1 MFKRLFLGTT
11 KIDFKDIG
19 PRFYKIFVVEM
30 LIFGAILIASLF
42 GVLSLNLSVDF
53 TGGTTYQLNTD
64 YSDSDIADVL
74 GNSILEV
81 SRYQTFEN
89 SNTLIFR
96 AVESSQ
102 ENETEFLN
110 YLGNKFDVP
119 TGEIDFQRVGPTFG
133 QDITEKGIRAL
144 VIFLTII
151 ALLISLRYEYK
162 YSLIALV
169 ALLHDL
175 LLTFSIYVLIGLEIT
190 PSTVIALLTILGYS
204 LYDTVILF
212 DKLSDSQKAF
222 KLNSLN
228 KDVLNKT
235 FNEVLMRSINT
246 SLTSAIPIISI
257 IVIGNYLGIEGNLAD
272 FAIPLLIGIV
282 SGTYSSIFVTVP
294 FLSKIIKSK

>member
-19 PRFYKIFVVEM
+19 PIFYKIFVVEM

-53 TGGTTYQLNTD
+53 TGGTTYQLDTE
-64 YSDSDIADVL
+64 YSDNDIADVL

-162 YSLIALV
+162 YSFIALV

-294 FLSKIIKSK
+294 FLSKIIKTK

>member
-53 TGGTTYQLNTD
+53 TGGTTYQLNTE
-64 YSDSDIADVL
+64 YSDRDIADVL

>member
-19 PRFYKIFVVEM
+19 PIFYKIFVVEM

-53 TGGTTYQLNTD
+53 TGGTTYQLNTE

-272 FAIPLLIGIV
+272 FAIPLMIGIV

>member
-53 TGGTTYQLNTD
+53 TGGTTYQLDTEYTD
-64 YSDSDIADVL
+64 NDIADVL

>member
-53 TGGTTYQLNTD
+53 TGGTTYQLNTE
-64 YSDSDIADVL
+64 YSDNDIADVL

>member
-11 KIDFKDIG
+11 QIDFKDIG
-19 PRFYKIFVVEM
+19 PRFYRIFVVEM
-30 LIFGAILIASLF
+30 LIFGAILIASIF
-42 GVLSLNLSVDF
+42 SVFSLNLSVDF
-53 TGGTTYQLNTD
+53 TGGTTYQLDTE
-64 YSDSDIADVL
+64 YSDKDIVDVL

-110 YLGNKFDVP
+110 YLGNKFNVP

-151 ALLISLRYEYK
+151 ALLISLRYEYR

-212 DKLSDSQKAF
+212 DKLSDSQKSF

-294 FLSKIIKSK
+294 FLSKIIKTK

>member
-11 KIDFKDIG
+11 QIDFKDIG
-19 PRFYKIFVVEM
+19 PRFYKIFIFEM

-53 TGGTTYQLNTD
+53 TGGTTYQLDTE
-64 YSDSDIADVL
+64 YSDNDIAEVL
-74 GNSILEV
+74 GNAILEV

-144 VIFLTII
+144 VIFLSII
-151 ALLISLRYEYK
+151 ALLISLRYEYR

-222 KLNSLN
+222 KLNNLN
-228 KDVLNKT
+228 RDVLNKT

-294 FLSKIIKSK
+294 FLSKIIKTK

>member
-11 KIDFKDIG
+11 KIDFKVIG

-53 TGGTTYQLNTD
+53 TGGTTYQLDTE

>member
-53 TGGTTYQLNTD
+53 TGGTTYQLNTE

-151 ALLISLRYEYK
+151 ALLISLRYEYR

-190 PSTVIALLTILGYS
+190 PSTVRALLTILGYS

>member
-19 PRFYKIFVVEM
+19 PRFYKLFVVEM

-53 TGGTTYQLNTD
+53 TGGTTYQLDTE

>member
-11 KIDFKDIG
+11 QIDFKEIG
-19 PRFYKIFVVEM
+19 PRFYKVFIIEII
-30 LIFGAILIASLF
+30 LFGVILIASVIGLF
-42 GVLSLNLSVDF
+42 SLNLSVDF
-53 TGGTTYQLNTD
+53 TGGTTYQLD
-64 YSDSDIADVL
+64 SEYSDNDIADVL

-89 SNTLIFR
+89 SNTIIFR

-102 ENETEFLN
+102 QNETEFLN
-110 YLGNKFDVP
+110 YLSNKFNVP

-212 DKLSDSQKAF
+212 DKLKDSQKSF
-222 KLNSLN
+222 KLSNLN
-228 KDVLNKT
+228 REVLNKT
-235 FNEVLMRSINT
+235 FNDVLMRSINT

-294 FLSKIIKSK
+294 FLSKIIKTN

>member
-30 LIFGAILIASLF
+30 LIFGALLIASLF
-42 GVLSLNLSVDF
+42 GILSLNLSVDF
-53 TGGTTYQLNTD
+53 TGGTTYQLDTE

>member
-53 TGGTTYQLNTD
+53 TGGTTYQLDTD

>member
-53 TGGTTYQLNTD
+53 TGGTTYQLDTE
-64 YSDSDIADVL
+64 YSDSDIAEVL

>member
-11 KIDFKDIG
+11 QIDFKDIG
-19 PRFYKIFVVEM
+19 PKFYKIFIVEM

-53 TGGTTYQLNTD
+53 TGGTTYQLDTE

-74 GNSILEV
+74 DNSILEV
-81 SRYQTFEN
+81 SRYQSFEN

-294 FLSKIIKSK
+294 FLSKIIKTK

>member
-30 LIFGAILIASLF
+30 LIFVAILIASLF

-53 TGGTTYQLNTD
+53 TGGTTYQLDTE

>member
-1 MFKRLFLGTT
+1 MFKKLFLGTT
-11 KIDFKDIG
+11 EINFKMLG
-19 PRFYKIFVVEM
+19 TTFYKIFIVETI
-30 LIFGAILIASLF
+30 IFIAILVASLT
-42 GVLSLNLSVDF
+42 GILNMNLSVDF
-53 TGGTTYQLNTD
+53 TGGTTYQLDTIYTD
-64 YSDSDIADVL
+64 DDISDVL
-74 GNSILEV
+74 TNTILEV

-89 SNTLIFR
+89 SNTIIFR
-96 AVESSQ
+96 AVESTQ
-102 ENETEFLN
+102 ENETQFLN
-110 YLGNKFDVP
+110 YLANKFEVLP
-119 TGEIDFQRVGPTFG
+119 NEIEFQRVGPTFG

-144 VIFLTII
+144 VIFLSLI
-151 ALLISLRYEYK
+151 ALLISFRYEYR

-212 DKLSDSQKAF
+212 DKLKDTQKSF
-222 KLNSLN
+222 KISNLN

-257 IVIGNYLGIEGNLAD
+257 IFIGNYLGIEGNLSD
-272 FAIPLLIGIV
+272 FAIPLLIGII

-294 FLSKIIKSK
+294 FLSKIIKTN

>member
-11 KIDFKDIG
+11 TIDFKDIG

-53 TGGTTYQLNTD
+53 TGGTTYQLDTE
-64 YSDSDIADVL
+64 YSDSDIADVI

>member
-11 KIDFKDIG
+11 HIDFKDIG

-53 TGGTTYQLNTD
+53 TGGTTYQLDTE
-64 YSDSDIADVL
+64 YSDSDIADVI

-144 VIFLTII
+144 VIFLSII

>member
-1 MFKRLFLGTT
+1 MFKKLFLGTT
-11 KIDFKDIG
+11 EINFKMLG
-19 PRFYKIFVVEM
+19 TTFYKIFIVETI
-30 LIFGAILIASLF
+30 IFLAILVASLT
-42 GVLSLNLSVDF
+42 GILNMNLSVDF
-53 TGGTTYQLNTD
+53 TGGTTYQLDTIYTD
-64 YSDSDIADVL
+64 DDISDVL
-74 GNSILEV
+74 TNTILEV

-89 SNTLIFR
+89 SNTIIFR
-96 AVESSQ
+96 AVESTQ
-102 ENETEFLN
+102 ENETQFLN
-110 YLGNKFDVP
+110 YLANKFEVLP
-119 TGEIDFQRVGPTFG
+119 NEIEFQRVGPTFG

-144 VIFLTII
+144 VIFLSLI
-151 ALLISLRYEYK
+151 ALLISFRYEYR

-212 DKLSDSQKAF
+212 DKLKDTQKSF
-222 KLNSLN
+222 KISNLN

-294 FLSKIIKSK
+294 FLSKIIKT

>member
-1 MFKRLFLGTT
+1 MFKKLFLGTT
-11 KIDFKDIG
+11 QIDFNDIG
-19 PRFYKIFVVEM
+19 PRFYKIFVIEM
-30 LIFGAILIASLF
+30 LIFVAILIASIF
-42 GVLSLNLSVDF
+42 GVFSLNLSVDF
-53 TGGTTYQLNTD
+53 TGGTTYQLDTE
-64 YSDSDIADVL
+64 YSDNDIT
-74 GNSILEV
+74 EV
-81 SRYQTFEN
+81 FEN

-110 YLGNKFDVP
+110 YLGNKFDIP

-133 QDITEKGIRAL
+133 QDITEKGVRAL

-151 ALLISLRYEYK
+151 ALLISLRYEYR
-162 YSLIALV
+162 YSLIALI

-175 LLTFSIYVLIGLEIT
+175 LLTFSIYVLISIKII
-190 PSTVIALLTILGYS
+190 PSTVIANLTILGYS

-212 DKLSDSQKAF
+212 DKLSDSQKVF
-222 KLNSLN
+222 KLNNLN

-294 FLSKIIKSK
+294 FLSKIIKTK

>member
-11 KIDFKDIG
+11 QIDFKEIG
-19 PRFYKIFVVEM
+19 PRFYKVFIIEII
-30 LIFGAILIASLF
+30 LFGVILIASVIGLF
-42 GVLSLNLSVDF
+42 SLNLSVDF
-53 TGGTTYQLNTD
+53 TGGTTYQLD
-64 YSDSDIADVL
+64 SEYSDNDIADVL

-89 SNTLIFR
+89 SNTIIFR

-102 ENETEFLN
+102 QNETEFLN
-110 YLGNKFDVP
+110 YLSNKFNVP

-175 LLTFSIYVLIGLEIT
+175 LLTFSNYVLIGLEIT

-212 DKLSDSQKAF
+212 DKLKDSQKSF
-222 KLNSLN
+222 KLSNLN
-228 KDVLNKT
+228 REVLNKT
-235 FNEVLMRSINT
+235 FNDVLMRSINT

-272 FAIPLLIGIV
+272 FAIPLFIGIV

-294 FLSKIIKSK
+294 FLSKIIKTN

>member
-19 PRFYKIFVVEM
+19 PRFNKIFVVEM

-53 TGGTTYQLNTD
+53 TGGTTYQLDTE

-74 GNSILEV
+74 DNSILEV

>member
-11 KIDFKDIG
+11 QIDFKDIG
-19 PRFYKIFVVEM
+19 PRFNKIFVVEM

-53 TGGTTYQLNTD
+53 TGGTTYQLDTE
-64 YSDSDIADVL
+64 YSDNDIADVL

>member
-11 KIDFKDIG
+11 KIDFKNIG
-19 PRFYKIFVVEM
+19 PIFYKIFVVEM

-42 GVLSLNLSVDF
+42 GILSLNLSVDF
-53 TGGTTYQLNTD
+53 TGGTTYQLDTE
-64 YSDSDIADVL
+64 YSDSDIADVI

>member
-53 TGGTTYQLNTD
+53 TGGTTYQLNTE

-212 DKLSDSQKAF
+212 DKLSDSQKAL
-222 KLNSLN
+222 KLNNLN

>member
-53 TGGTTYQLNTD
+53 TGGTTYQLDTE
-64 YSDSDIADVL
+64 YSDNDIADVL

-162 YSLIALV
+162 YSFIALV

>member
-11 KIDFKDIG
+11 QIDFKDIG
-19 PRFYKIFVVEM
+19 PRFYKLFIVEM
-30 LIFGAILIASLF
+30 FIFGAVLIASIF

-53 TGGTTYQLNTD
+53 TGGTTYQLDTE
-64 YSDSDIADVL
+64 YSDNDITDVL

-151 ALLISLRYEYK
+151 ALLISLRYEYR
-162 YSLIALV
+162 YSFIALL

-212 DKLSDSQKAF
+212 DKLSDTQKAF
-222 KLNSLN
+222 KLNNLN

-294 FLSKIIKSK
+294 FLSKIIKTK

>member
-30 LIFGAILIASLF
+30 LIFGALLIASLF

-53 TGGTTYQLNTD
+53 TGGTTYQLDTE

>member
-19 PRFYKIFVVEM
+19 TRFYKIFVVEM
-30 LIFGAILIASLF
+30 LIFGAILIACLF

-53 TGGTTYQLNTD
+53 TGGTTYQLDTE
-64 YSDSDIADVL
+64 YSDNDIADVL

-228 KDVLNKT
+228 KEVLNKH
-235 FNEVLMRSINT
+235 LMK
-246 SLTSAIPIISI
+246 
-257 IVIGNYLGIEGNLAD
+257 Y
-272 FAIPLLIGIV
+272 
-282 SGTYSSIFVTVP
+282 
-294 FLSKIIKSK
+294 

>member
-11 KIDFKDIG
+11 QIDFKEIG
-19 PRFYKIFVVEM
+19 PRFYKVFIIEII
-30 LIFGAILIASLF
+30 LFGVILIASVIGL
-42 GVLSLNLSVDF
+42 LSLNLSVDF
-53 TGGTTYQLNTD
+53 TGGTTYQLD
-64 YSDSDIADVL
+64 SEYSDNDIADVL

-89 SNTLIFR
+89 SNTIIFR

-102 ENETEFLN
+102 QNETEFLN
-110 YLGNKFDVP
+110 YLSNKFNVP

-212 DKLSDSQKAF
+212 DKLKDSQKSF
-222 KLNSLN
+222 KLSNLN
-228 KDVLNKT
+228 REVLNKT
-235 FNEVLMRSINT
+235 FNDVLMRSINT

-272 FAIPLLIGIV
+272 FAIPLFIGIV

-294 FLSKIIKSK
+294 FLSKIIKTN